1 MAAEVEEAEAAA
13 VAAVVAE
20 DKLKWGHS
28 EYSCLEGIEPLIM
41 LGENSCFPP
50 NPFSALNA
58 FAELRSESWGFAPNP
73 TSL

>member
-1 MAAEVEEAEAAA
+1 MAAEAEEAEAAA
-13 VAAVVAE
+13 VAVVAAE
-20 DKLKWGHS
+20 DKLKWGHN

-41 LGENSCFPP
+41 LGENSCSPP